1 MLFLDRMLPFRH
13 CGKNI
18 LSSSSKPQ
26 TSFKA
31 SIQSLNPNPPTP
43 NPLMKIAVF
52 PGSFDPITK
61 GHVSIVRRAMPLFD
75 KIIVAIGVNA
85 DKSGYFPIEKR
96 LDWLRQSF
104 SDLPLV
110 EVDHYRGLTVD
121 YCREMKASYLIRGLR
136 TSADFEFERSVAQV
150 NLKLDPAIETV
161 FLLTLPEH
169 VMITSSIVREVHHHG
184 GDIRQFIPEQIT
196 I

>member
-1 MLFLDRMLPFRH
+1 MR
-13 CGKNI
+13 
-18 LSSSSKPQ
+18 
-26 TSFKA
+26 
-31 SIQSLNPNPPTP
+31 
-43 NPLMKIAVF
+43 IAVF

-61 GHVSIVRRAMPLFD
+61 GHLSIVRRAIPLFD

-85 DKSGYFPIEKR
+85 DKSGYFPIELR

-104 SDLPLV
+104 SDLPQV
-110 EVDHYRGLTVD
+110 EVDPYRGLTVD

-150 NLKLDPAIETV
+150 NLKLDPSIETV

-169 VMITSSIVREVHHHG
+169 VMITSSIVREVHRHG
-184 GDIRQFIPEQIT
+184 GNIRQFIPEQIT